1 MDLAINYLITKEAD
15 GFYHLHEKAVRK
27 DNYLWI
33 GRYSG
38 SEEPIKKAE
47 EYIERH
53 GGTITIDLRGS
64 NAH

>member
-1 MDLAINYLITKEAD
+1 MNLFIDYLITKEAD
-15 GFYHLHEKAVRK
+15 GFYHLHEKPVRK
-27 DNYLWI
+27 ENHTWI

-47 EYIERH
+47 EYINRH